1 MMEESIECS
10 GTCPILGEGCVYISE
25 GFLEEVTFS
34 YWKGEKELPRGRGE
48 QHSRFKEQLVVGIS

>member
-1 MMEESIECS
+1 
-10 GTCPILGEGCVYISE
+10 VYISE